1 MNRSVLKRVLF
12 CCAVTLPVIETSLGG
27 SATWAEQA
35 VNNDWNTEA
44 NWIPNTIP
52 NGPTD
57 VATFATSNI
66 TDITT
71 APGIVEISSIVFD
84 AAAMPF
90 RITVGVGSVVK
101 ISGTGIVNNSEIVQS
116 FGLNVTDESGSAL
129 FFSGDATAGQLS
141 TFNNAGGNLY
151 FVDNSTADKA
161 TFNITKVGVRQG
173 VLSFWDN
180 STAAQATIFTNGNAF
195 TIFYDDSTAGD
206 AIFSTSDGGAVL
218 FSTSS
223 SADSGIFQCA
233 GGAEPGQGGGG
244 VQFDSSATASESYL
258 VINGAAVARAIA
270 AHAQLVDAARGGNAI
285 FLINGAAVTGA
296 EGATM
301 TLYQD
306 STAEAASITING
318 GSNGGGGASLFFFD
332 HSDGGTAS
340 IAIFDNGQM
349 DIGNRA
355 RPGVTIGS
363 LEGNGLV
370 YLGAKT
376 LTIGSNN
383 QSKVFSGTIQD
394 GGVNH
399 GTGGSLVKI
408 GAGTLTLSGS
418 NSYTG
423 TTTVSSGALQVSN
436 STGSATGTG
445 AINVN
450 GGTLGGKGIIAGPA
464 TIGTGSGPGAFL
476 APALGSKTQATLTIQ
491 SALTLNADATYT
503 YSFKAKKNK
512 SRTDLV
518 KANGVTIN
526 GATIDLAGTT
536 QGNLKR
542 GLTLTL
548 ISNTSANSINGA
560 FSNLAEGAIV
570 TVNGNNF
577 QASYT
582 GGDGND
588 LTLTLVP

>member
-1 MNRSVLKRVLF
+1 MSRHVLRRGFWSCVVALY
-12 CCAVTLPVIETSLGG
+12 AIQTSLGG
-27 SATWAEQA
+27 SATWAESPGSG
-35 VNNDWNTEA
+35 DWNTA
-44 NWIPNTIP
+44 TNWLPQTVP
-52 NGPTD
+52 NGPGDT
-57 VATFATSNI
+57 ATFGRSNLVGI
-66 TDITT
+66 TMSAVLEVD
-71 APGIVEISSIVFD
+71 SIVFD
-84 AAAMPF
+84 PSAMTFSLTTNPSA
-90 RITVGVGSVVK
+90 IVTL
-101 ISGTGIVNNSEIVQS
+101 SGAGILNNSGNTQTFVV
-116 FGLNVTDESGSAL
+116 NVTDASTSG
-129 FFSGDATAGQLS
+129 FIFHNNATAGQKSL
-141 TFNNAGGNLY
+141 FWNIGGEIY
-151 FVDNSTADKA
+151 MEDTADA
-161 TFNITKVGVRQG
+161 GAADINVTGVGSRQG
-173 VLSFWDN
+173 HLTFFDN
-180 STAAQATIFTNGNAF
+180 A
-195 TIFYDDSTAGD
+195 TAGQALIATDGFAYTSFLDVTTGGD
-206 AIFSTSDGGAVL
+206 AVLTTSDGGVVG
-218 FSTSS
+218 FSTNS
-223 SADSGIFQCA
+223 SAERATLQCA
-233 GGAEPGQGGGG
+233 GGSEAGRGGGG
-244 VQFDSSATASESYL
+244 VDFDSSATASESYL